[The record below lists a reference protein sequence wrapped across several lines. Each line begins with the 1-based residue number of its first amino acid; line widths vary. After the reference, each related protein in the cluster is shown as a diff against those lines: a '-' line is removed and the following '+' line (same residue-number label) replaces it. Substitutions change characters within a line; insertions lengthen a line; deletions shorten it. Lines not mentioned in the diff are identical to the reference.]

1 MFDWLQYCVLEDIV
15 KHVHDVARDDYFY
28 EPKPRA
34 TAFKTFL
41 EHLVKGSANKP
52 NARSSVIKNP
62 NIDDNDDD
70 MDTTPTPP
78 PAKMLKNKNPSLNGN
93 QFTALVKKA
102 SSKYLVQDSVLTAE
116 IRNVMVMFI
125 KIVGLEL
132 EVMVDNSGGESS
144 SVHLPGN
151 IHHAIMSFSRSSFR
165 ASGGS
170 GTADG
175 GVRRS
180 GGNLRGSVMGHSRTV
195 AKGQSIAGVF
205 DFIDRTANEVAADT
219 LMLSRVQRCM
229 EALCEVFTET
239 GGQMRQFIVDD
250 KGTVCIG
257 TFGLRGSVGVDNAA
271 AALETAKKIVIR
283 LQALDLTASI
293 GITSGKAYCGLVGSP
308 SRHEYAVMGPSTNLS
323 ARLMCKA
330 PPFGVICDI
339 ETKNRDR
346 THGFE
351 PLNEVNAKG
360 YAHPVMTFKPIFE
373 DIVQHLRANTDSQ
386 VYAALSP
393 MAAGGGSKRINV
405 LRSSTDWYIGNLA
418 KSQSKIFRGSFE
430 SVLGPLSVNLSGKGS
445 TKNKLHMSPSNA
457 ALFSKRRGSVI
468 VTGTDKDEALKQST
482 RKHKLH
488 GRQDE
493 LRQILSFL
501 FPSASASFMSLQDSV
516 GSIATGAGL
525 SSGSSIMG
533 INTSSGNN
541 AVDLD
546 AMSESRM
553 VVISG
558 NYISMH
564 VCMYVYVSY
573 NTNSYRTLSSCIY
586 IQFLHFHAIVFPN
599 AYDYSIRWRGHR
611 QECVGRL
618 SSPPDFHRQ

>member
-1 MFDWLQYCVLEDIV
+1 MQYCVLEDIV

-28 EPKPRA
+28 EPKPRS

-41 EHLVKGSANKP
+41 ENMLKGATGKP
-52 NARSSVIKNP
+52 NVRASVIKSP
-62 NIDDNDDD
+62 TMDDNDDD
-70 MDTTPTPP
+70 TDNSPSPP
-78 PAKMLKNKNPSLNGN
+78 PTKMMLKNKNPSLNGN

-144 SVHLPGN
+144 STHIPGN

-165 ASGGS
+165 ASGGT
-170 GTADG
+170 GTPDN

-180 GGNLRGSVMGHSRTV
+180 GGNLRGSVMGNSRAM

-393 MAAGGGSKRINV
+393 LSAGGGSKRINV

-418 KSQSKIFRGSFE
+418 KSQSRNFRGSFE
-430 SVLGPLSVNLSGKGS
+430 SVHGPLSVNLSGKGS
-445 TKNKLHMSPSNA
+445 TRNKLQKSPSNA
-457 ALFSKRRGSVI
+457 ALFQKRRGSVI
-468 VTGTDKDEALKQST
+468 VAGTDKEEVLKQST

-488 GRQDE
+488 GRHEE
-493 LRQILSFL
+493 LRQILTFL
-501 FPSASASFMSLQDSV
+501 FPNASASFTSLQDNSV
-516 GSIATGAGL
+516 ASINTGGGL
-525 SSGSSIMG
+525 SAGSSVMG
-533 INTSSGNN
+533 INTNSSANG
-541 AVDLD
+541 AELD

-558 NYISMH
+558 TYLDIPFNSVVKQTYRFITDIS
-564 VCMYVYVSY
+564 
-573 NTNSYRTLSSCIY
+573 
-586 IQFLHFHAIVFPN
+586 
-599 AYDYSIRWRGHR
+599 RW
-611 QECVGRL
+611 
-618 SSPPDFHRQ
+618 